1 MTKKNVRCNSLE
13 KVELCGSRRMFGAL
27 RRVNAAVTI
36 LAVCLLAVSVNARQ
50 TVPSAVPQRESA
62 PERPAFEVATIKLA
76 SPNAIPRN
84 QIVRVSPNRISIPSM
99 TLTWLIYT
107 AFGEGMS
114 TSMPLVGGPD
124 WRNQTAYAIEAQS
137 QQPATQLQFQA
148 MLRTLLEDRFGLK
161 IHREAGEGEFYALVL
176 DRSDGKLGPKVQPWT
191 GTCANGRTPSKDEY
205 DDALI
210 AACPSGLLA
219 NRLFLD
225 GGTMFSAADL
235 LSLPMSRTLLGHV
248 VQDRTGL
255 TGRYKIELDYPF
267 VLPRN
272 SDPTAPDPRPSL
284 FTVIREQWG
293 MKLVPSRGQ
302 FKRIVVDDAH
312 RPTEN

>member
-36 LAVCLLAVSVNARQ
+36 LAACLLAVSVNAQQ
-50 TVPSAVPQRESA
+50 TVPSAVPRRESA

-76 SPNAIPRN
+76 LPNAVPRN
-84 QIVRVSPNRISIPSM
+84 QMVRVSPSRISIPSM
-99 TLTWLIYT
+99 TLSWLIYT
-107 AFGEGMS
+107 AYGEGMS
-114 TSMPLVGGPD
+114 TSTAVVGGPD

-161 IHREAGEGEFYALVL
+161 IHRESVEFDFYALVL

-210 AACPSGLLA
+210 AACPSGLLG

-235 LSLPMSRTLLGHV
+235 LSLPMSRTLLGGV

-255 TGRYKIELDYPF
+255 TGRYKVDLDYAF
-267 VLPRN
+267 VLAGN
-272 SDPTAPDPRPSL
+272 SDPTLPDPRPSL

-293 MKLVPSRGQ
+293 MKLEPSRGP
-302 FKRIVVDDAH
+302 FRRIVVDDVQ